1 MLHIIIS
8 ATSSSKKIY
17 CIIYL
22 TARQEERDRK
32 KKKKLSA
39 TCTASRPL
47 SIDNSK
53 PRTNSNHVKLMSFS
67 EFLAPHADVLIL
79 GLQPCDKVVTLAIS
93 RIFLVLRGERH
104 FSSWPQLLGA
114 AAIGRGFDFQFWTIT
129 QDPAQGL
136 KITEKC
142 TYVQKCTQRR
152 KRWVWQKFVGGLMR
166 LARTFARGLAKIQL
180 LKLHVD
186 HYCFF
191 LLFKFSTKIWNFTCL
206 NHSRGF
212 LFAGV

>member
-1 MLHIIIS
+1 
-8 ATSSSKKIY
+8 
-17 CIIYL
+17 
-22 TARQEERDRK
+22 
-32 KKKKLSA
+32 
-39 TCTASRPL
+39 
-47 SIDNSK
+47 
-53 PRTNSNHVKLMSFS
+53 MSFS

-93 RIFLVLRGERH
+93 RIFLVLREERH
-104 FSSWPQLLGA
+104 FSSWPPLLGA

-129 QDPAQGL
+129 QGPAQGL

-191 LLFKFSTKIWNFTCL
+191 LLFELSTKIWNFTCL
-206 NHSRGF
+206 N
-212 LFAGV
+212 FAGIFIRGRLISHMKWKSMGTWHLHMKSRNSESGWYAPFRLRSFRKYVLWFEAMQFFYPI